1 MSSDQ
6 LSTERER
13 FANSLIQSLLPKP
26 HPWDVAVPLSE
37 PPQRP
42 VAEILRASKMA
53 YSCDELR
60 LHPLSTKQSKSAEGA
75 LADFDPFEMSP
86 QLLPLVSKADVD
98 PRLIWLKS
106 LARRAAY
113 GFLWG
118 WLMQSSPSPPT
129 RGGPGRTKIAPTG
142 VALFPAGMRLR
153 PIGGSS
159 LATTASAPRSGRR
172 RVQSLLGMSGALVVT
187 PKNKVRKKKAGAD
200 YSGPKRLRPSVCG
213 GHQGTSRLLQVTIAR
228 RGGIEPPAVLKI

>member
-1 MSSDQ
+1 LPGHINRRVMSSDQ

-37 PPQRP
+37 PPQGP
-42 VAEILRASKMA
+42 VAEILRASNLA

-60 LHPLSTKQSKSAEGA
+60 LHPLSTRQSKSAEGA

-98 PRLIWLKS
+98 PRLILLKS

-118 WLMQSSPSPPT
+118 WLMQSSLSPPT
-129 RGGPGRTKIAPTG
+129 RA
-142 VALFPAGMRLR
+142 ALAERRSLR
-153 PIGGSS
+153 PGSLYS
-159 LATTASAPRSGRR
+159 RPGCAC
-172 RVQSLLGMSGALVVT
+172 
-187 PKNKVRKKKAGAD
+187 VR
-200 YSGPKRLRPSVCG
+200 
-213 GHQGTSRLLQVTIAR
+213 
-228 RGGIEPPAVLKI
+228 